1 MTQQVSRLTK
11 ASLCVKKSAEAGGQ
25 LRQAKAR
32 VLLKAAPEG
41 LADVVPAG
49 GSLAVVGAEDIA
61 AVAKIINKLAKDE
74 KVVVRAGMIDGKAYD
89 AKGAARF
96 ADLPTKTEAQ
106 AMVLRAM
113 RAPVVKLGRIAKAP
127 VRRLGRALQAHKEKL
142 EG

>member
-1 MTQQVSRLTK
+1 MLKQAVN
-11 ASLCVKKSAEAGGQ
+11 CVKPRLASCSRPLQ
-25 LRQAKAR
+25 KAC
-32 VLLKAAPEG
+32 
-41 LADVVPAG
+41 DVVPAG
-49 GSLAVVGAEDIA
+49 GSRIVGAEDIA

-127 VRRLGRALQAHKEKL
+127 TRRLGRALQAHKEKL